1 MPIGNALDVLEILCI
16 VAIEGI
22 VNVLGTAT
30 LLLRIVR
37 NFGCNFLASDRM
49 VFHIL
54 SAHLRRAAL
63 LVPVP
68 LPSRLVRG
76 PRGPVVRE
84 PCRFTEMMLIK
95 MLVIVNVSISR
106 NDHSSITDLACCRL
120 LELEMEKED
129 SKDWKRRIE

>member
-1 MPIGNALDVLEILCI
+1 MPIGNALDVLETLRI

-22 VNVLGTAT
+22 ANVLGTAT

-37 NFGCNFLASDRM
+37 NFGCSFLASDRT
-49 VFHIL
+49 VSRIL
-54 SAHLRRAAL
+54 SAHLQRAAL

-68 LPSRLVRG
+68 LPSRLVHG
-76 PRGPVVRE
+76 PRGPAARE
-84 PCRFTEMMLIK
+84 SCRFTDMMLIK
-95 MLVIVNVSISR
+95 MLMIVNVSLSR
-106 NDHSSITDLACCRL
+106 NDLSSITDLACCRL